1 MPLRAAHETHGGV
14 FISFYVFILKLL
26 AAINLRCPKQN
37 GRNEGMAWQNPCF
50 WEENLLTLCTIIN
63 IGARLSKVST
73 ANCIKENQ

>member
-37 GRNEGMAWQNPCF
+37 GRNEGMAWQKP
-50 WEENLLTLCTIIN
+50 LLLGGKFIN
-63 IGARLSKVST
+63 FVH
-73 ANCIKENQ
+73 NY